1 MEINSISTANN
12 TSFGMALRRPSA
24 EYIDRFVKV
33 TGVDKGDFIS
43 GLRKRGLKQ
52 VQKELSSCK
61 NFDVAYKV
69 DDEGKD
75 VFQVIDNAKNTVVAD
90 YRKGQS
96 GLVKPSFYTSGL
108 NDDLE
113 KLDKDVDYKSI
124 KFWINLTKT
133 MGKLAAECTKI
144 FVTSPKE
151 TLPKALLTAAEHAK
165 TLEKDL
171 AEQASK
177 RIAHNRAIND
187 VNNMFE

>member
-1 MEINSISTANN
+1 MEVNNISAAN

-24 EYIDRFVKV
+24 EVIDRFVKA
-33 TGVDKGDFIS
+33 TGVDNGDFVS

-75 VFQVIDNAKNTVVAD
+75 VYQVIDNAKNKVVSEF
-90 YRKGQS
+90 RKGQD

-108 NDDLE
+108 KDDLTA
-113 KLDKDVDYKSI
+113 LDTNSNYKDI
-124 KFWINLTKT
+124 KYWLSATKT
-133 MGKLAAECTKI
+133 IGKLAAECTKI
-144 FVTSPKE
+144 FITSPKE

-165 TLEKDL
+165 ALEKDL
-171 AEQASK
+171 AEKASK
-177 RIAHNRAIND
+177 RIAHNKAIND